1 MQCSYDS
8 KCPGGLYGSCS
19 AGHLRIQNAGAPG
32 SRLVPSLSNGG
43 LEFSG
48 ACGSGFCPDTYATSV
63 RLLYSAYIGF
73 SYYLRSL
80 CRAYIYMYRLLGTHV
95 LSTVVAG
102 SVLCLD
108 WYNGCFG
115 AAYDGNCFVNNLWT
129 SAFLDGSY
137 GARWMGYG
145 IFGHLSCTTGYCT
158 PAMAFSVRFCSICQR
173 YLPAHRI
180 CLYIPLFPHQVHK
193 DRYQPSIITL
203 CVLVLFSG
211 STYKRGALL
220 VLRHQS

>member
-1 MQCSYDS
+1 MRVAVGFALILM
-8 KCPGGLYGSCS
+8 P
-19 AGHLRIQNAGAPG
+19 LRC
-32 SRLVPSLSNGG
+32 
-43 LEFSG
+43 
-48 ACGSGFCPDTYATSV
+48 ACYTLRTLD
-63 RLLYSAYIGF
+63 F

-80 CRAYIYMYRLLGTHV
+80 CRAYIYMYRLVLGTHV
-95 LSTVVAG
+95 LSKVVAG

-145 IFGHLSCTTGYCT
+145 IFGHLSCTAGYCT

-173 YLPAHRI
+173 YLPDHRI

>member
-1 MQCSYDS
+1 M
-8 KCPGGLYGSCS
+8 P
-19 AGHLRIQNAGAPG
+19 LRC
-32 SRLVPSLSNGG
+32 
-43 LEFSG
+43 
-48 ACGSGFCPDTYATSV
+48 ACYTLRTLD
-63 RLLYSAYIGF
+63 F

-80 CRAYIYMYRLLGTHV
+80 CRAYIYMYRLVLGTHV
-95 LSTVVAG
+95 LSKVVAG

-145 IFGHLSCTTGYCT
+145 IFGHLSCTAGYCT

-173 YLPAHRI
+173 YLPDHRI